1 MYLAAYLYHYRRD
14 GSSSVTSG
22 YNPRLYDQWQTLYD
36 RMEAII
42 RSNQL
47 GSEYEAALNNRIA
60 LGILGLGLNITV
72 STQSMGKKVKDIH
85 RIIRQE
91 RYRKAYKNLPLNYF
105 PIHWIL
111 FYGCARH
118 GFAFGVY
125 VLLTVIQRIISR

>member
-1 MYLAAYLYHYRRD
+1 M
-14 GSSSVTSG
+14 TSG
-22 YNPRLYDQWQTLYD
+22 R
-36 RMEAII
+36 
-42 RSNQL
+42 RST
-47 GSEYEAALNNRIA
+47 

-72 STQSMGKKVKDIH
+72 STQSMEKKVKDIH

-105 PIHWIL
+105 PIHWKL

>member
-1 MYLAAYLYHYRRD
+1 MIPLLPKDFPGSAVLAPI
-14 GSSSVTSG
+14 GT
-22 YNPRLYDQWQTLYD
+22 TL
-36 RMEAII
+36 IF
-42 RSNQL
+42 L
-47 GSEYEAALNNRIA
+47 LA

-72 STQSMGKKVKDIH
+72 STQSMGEKVKDIR

-105 PIHWIL
+105 PIHWKL